1 MNNYIRIFGLLFMV
15 FTIMIFTSCSSDGSE
30 EPDPIATPKPTPTP
44 IAVDKRETFIFS
56 SNGIN
61 IKGEIFIPSAYENDK
76 NLPTIYLFDFPEQFN
91 IKVATDEFDKVIG
104 AVKNIQLNA
113 LVITL
118 NEYKDNKMVLPG
130 EFQEYGD
137 IFRSMTS
144 YVDEHYTGNISR
156 TFIGRGNEANMVL
169 MTLFFEEPESSVFQ
183 NFIATDALHVGDMQA
198 LLEREAIP
206 QENENKKL
214 HYSNTD
220 EERNAAVI
228 NAMMEQELLWLE
240 FEFVTYPNMTVENGY
255 NMAFVDGIKYIFEE

>member
-1 MNNYIRIFGLLFMV
+1 MK
-15 FTIMIFTSCSSDGSE
+15 TKMIFLILGYLTFALALIACSSNDE
-30 EPDPIATPKPTPTP
+30 DAPLEPTSTTPTPTA
-44 IAVDKRETFIFS
+44 IAADKRETFIFS
-56 SNGIN
+56 SNGIS
-61 IKGEIFIPSAYENDK
+61 IEGEIFIPSAYENDK
-76 NLPTIYLFDFPEQFN
+76 NLPAIYLFDFPEQN
-91 IKVATDEFDKVIG
+91 SAVVATDEFDKVIG

-118 NEYKDNKMVLPG
+118 NDYKENKMTLPG

-144 YVDEHYTGNISR
+144 YVDEHYTSNTSR

-206 QENENKKL
+206 QENESKRL

-220 EERNAAVI
+220 EARNAAVI
-228 NAMMEQELLWLE
+228 NAMREIELPWME
-240 FEFVTYPNMTVENGY
+240 FEFVNYPNMTYENGY
-255 NMAFVDGIKYIFEE
+255 RQAFTDGIKFIFED